1 MAGDGDSLVANAF
14 HEIAVRGEHISAM
27 IDDGREVRRH
37 HPLGERHADRSRD
50 PLPER
55 TGRRFHTRRVTVLGM
70 PGRPGPDLA
79 ERLQILDGQ
88 AFVAADARQ
97 IEERIE
103 QHRAVAG
110 RKHEPVAIRPV
121 RIGGVELQY
130 VAEKHSRD
138 VGRAH
143 RQAGMAALGFL
154 HRVHSEETDRIGHGI
169 VCRTRRH
176 RGSPDAL
183 LALNLRPLK
192 ARSRSGY
199 DH

>member
-1 MAGDGDSLVANAF
+1 M
-14 HEIAVRGEHISAM
+14 
-27 IDDGREVRRH
+27 RRH

-103 QHRAVAG
+103 QHRAVAA
-110 RKHEPVAIRPV
+110 RQHEPVPIRPV
-121 RIGGVELQY
+121 RIGGVELED
-130 VAEKHSRD
+130 VAKKHSRD
-138 VGRAH
+138 VGHAH
-143 RQAGMAALGFL
+143 WQTGVSALGFF
-154 HRVHSEETDRIGHGI
+154 HRVDSEETDRIGHEI

-176 RGSPDAL
+176 RGSPGAL

-192 ARSRSGY
+192 GRSRSGY
-199 DH
+199 DQ